1 MFFQIT
7 RLCLFAALCVV
18 AAPSAAQA
26 GEIVSATFAAKSYPG
41 SRERRYRV
49 FVPSSY
55 DARSPVPLVMVLH
68 GCQQTE
74 QDMIDVI
81 YGPDNRI
88 MDKTL
93 IPGRGSVT
101 RAVLGNPYKM
111 FTDLLTRK
119 RARTRAAKAPRAAAG
134 LA

>member
-1 MFFQIT
+1 MATAIYELT
-7 RLCLFAALCVV
+7 TGELLEYES
-18 AAPSAAQA
+18 SAELEA
-26 GEIVSATFAAKSYPG
+26 
-41 SRERRYRV
+41 
-49 FVPSSY
+49 FVP
-55 DARSPVPLVMVLH
+55 RVLKLLKDP
-68 GCQQTE
+68 TKTK